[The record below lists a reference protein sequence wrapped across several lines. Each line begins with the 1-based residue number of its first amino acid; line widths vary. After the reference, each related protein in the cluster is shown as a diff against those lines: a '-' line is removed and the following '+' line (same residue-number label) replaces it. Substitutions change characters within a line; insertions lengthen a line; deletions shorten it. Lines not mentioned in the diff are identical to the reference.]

1 MLYTDFASHR
11 SIFLL
16 QLVVLDSLPLCTL
29 SAWILISR
37 TPVEAS
43 VEVNIPRITATV
55 VSHLDPTSE
64 VGGRDTWNA
73 DWITLCMSAVSHVS
87 PPANLHI

>member
-1 MLYTDFASHR
+1 MECYIRISLHIEAFFSF
-11 SIFLL
+11 SLL
-16 QLVVLDSLPLCTL
+16 SLDSLPLCTL

-64 VGGRDTWNA
+64 VGGGIPGTQ
-73 DWITLCMSAVSHVS
+73 IG
-87 PPANLHI
+87 

>member
-16 QLVVLDSLPLCTL
+16 QLVVLRLPALCTL

-64 VGGRDTWNA
+64 VGGAGYLERRLDN
-73 DWITLCMSAVSHVS
+73 VVHVS
-87 PPANLHI
+87 GVAC